1 MKHPRIDSMI
11 RWLPDTSLRV
21 KMMGAVIA
29 TTLVGIMVASAILFV
44 HQALNQR
51 QLFQS
56 EVESLAQII
65 ADYAIAPITFSDH
78 PGTQAAL
85 DVMNGREDIVAAELR
100 NSDGAVLAR
109 IGATDSEAFRS
120 PSGDAIHK
128 AELWVR
134 VPLNHR
140 GESLG
145 ELVMLATFSPAFR
158 RTVDRFLPALGFTLF
173 GALVVLTPFTWW
185 AGGLLLGRLHELTWN
200 VTQIASTGD
209 YDVRARIT
217 GDDEVGVLTRNF
229 NAMLDELQRKDQVL
243 RQTNGNL
250 AEEIQERRRL
260 ETAVVESSRIAGM
273 AEVATGVLHN
283 VGNVLNSI
291 NVSAQLV
298 REKIDQSRVRSLG
311 RTADLLAPHVE
322 DPEPFLTTDP
332 KAKLLP
338 RFIVELHQQIL
349 EEQNSVKREI
359 FTLTENL
366 EHIKEVVAAQQRF
379 AGTAGVMENLDPTE
393 LFEDALKI
401 NRSSLERHV
410 VTINRELTPNLR
422 LVNDRHNILQILV
435 NLISNAIQAVKPIPT
450 ESRVVTLSTEL
461 DDQSTIAFRVTD
473 HGIGISQ
480 ENLTRIFQH
489 GFTTRHDG
497 HGFGLHSGAN
507 TAKQLGGKLRAESAG
522 PGQGASFT
530 LELPQ
535 QPPVH
540 DDNVPATSAKP

>member
-11 RWLPDTSLRV
+11 RWLPDASLRV

-435 NLISNAIQAVKPIPT
+435 NLISNAIQAVKPIPS

>member
-11 RWLPDTSLRV
+11 RWLPDASLRV

-338 RFIVELHQQIL
+338 RFIVELHQQIR